1 MAYLRKD
8 SVLEALQED
17 MSSSL
22 MCYDDEG
29 SRDIVRFCY
38 ESAINEIDRLNQYR
52 PSNVEEERS

>member
-17 MSSSL
+17 MS
-22 MCYDDEG
+22 YDDEE

>member
-17 MSSSL
+17 ISPI
-22 MCYDDEG
+22 DDIRAT
-29 SRDIVRFCY
+29 RDIVRFCY

>member
-29 SRDIVRFCY
+29 GAVTSLDF
-38 ESAINEIDRLNQYR
+38 AMNQL
-52 PSNVEEERS
+52 

>member
-1 MAYLRKD
+1 
-8 SVLEALQED
+8 

-22 MCYDDEG
+22 MGYDDEG

>member
-38 ESAINEIDRLNQYR
+38 ERDRQAQ
-52 PSNVEEERS
+52 SV

>member
-8 SVLEALQED
+8 SVMEALQED

-29 SRDIVRFCY
+29 SSDIVRFCY

>member
-17 MSSSL
+17 MNSSL

>member
-1 MAYLRKD
+1 MVYLRKD

-38 ESAINEIDRLNQYR
+38 ESAINKIDRLNQYR